1 MINQAVVFGQ
11 FKGGVLP
18 ANGLIN
24 TAWLAVSDFIVD
36 MFHAENIA
44 NWGYRWQ
51 PSTSNHQFGIVDSAG
66 VVPGHVGNMTHGD
79 TGGHRCRLAWEMI

>member
-18 ANGLIN
+18 ADGLIYA
-24 TAWLAVSDFIVD
+24 TWLAVSDFIVD

-44 NWGYRWQ
+44 K
-51 PSTSNHQFGIVDSAG
+51 
-66 VVPGHVGNMTHGD
+66 M
-79 TGGHRCRLAWEMI
+79 GHRWLQHGP

>member
-11 FKGGVLP
+11 FKVRVLP
-18 ANGLIN
+18 ANGLIH

-44 NWGYRWQ
+44 N
-51 PSTSNHQFGIVDSAG
+51 
-66 VVPGHVGNMTHGD
+66 
-79 TGGHRCRLAWEMI
+79 